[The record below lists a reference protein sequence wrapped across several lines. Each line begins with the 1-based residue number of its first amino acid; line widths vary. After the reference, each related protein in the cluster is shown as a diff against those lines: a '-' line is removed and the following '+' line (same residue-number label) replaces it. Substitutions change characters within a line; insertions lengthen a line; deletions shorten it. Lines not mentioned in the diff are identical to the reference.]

1 MVLLQPCTDGP
12 RAARQPHGD
21 PVLQSRLLFESEPA
35 RTAFVAETA
44 QGVQSSA
51 LVGLK
56 PFAHGVVVQQQRPGH
71 TSATPALI
79 EQNNCI
85 RTSRY
90 PMLSK
95 AITRHRGQRLP
106 RRIRKEAAP
115 LWDSRARTVPLEAG
129 GDTGSRFDVRRG
141 RGYRRAFGCDS
152 WQRGVRI
159 MTLIPPGVKAHLAFG
174 YTDMR
179 KGIDGLAMLVQGVLR
194 QDPFSGL
201 IMLGLCQS

>member
-35 RTAFVAETA
+35 RTAFVTEAA
-44 QGVQSSA
+44 QGVQPSA

-56 PFAHGVVVQQQRPGH
+56 PVAHGVVVQQQRPGH

-85 RTSRY
+85 RTSCY

-95 AITRHRGQRLP
+95 AIAVSACRSASE
-106 RRIRKEAAP
+106 RKP
-115 LWDSRARTVPLEAG
+115 P
-129 GDTGSRFDVRRG
+129 
-141 RGYRRAFGCDS
+141 
-152 WQRGVRI
+152 RI
-159 MTLIPPGVKAHLAFG
+159 MSPSRIDAGYPVKHFSG
-174 YTDMR
+174 P
-179 KGIDGLAMLVQGVLR
+179 QGVAV
-194 QDPFSGL
+194 
-201 IMLGLCQS
+201 